1 MILIGVFIRSTIM
14 ATPTNTVYSLVVLR
28 IVDLQRVI
36 GGRECRIIP
45 RPGMHSSNYA
55 GGPRMSHRATWRP
68 SRSCAVRHHQ
78 VSIPV
83 HLATYSW
90 PH

>member
-45 RPGMHSSNYA
+45 RTGMHSYSNYA
-55 GGPRMSHRATWRP
+55 GVHTWQGPP
-68 SRSCAVRHHQ
+68 
-78 VSIPV
+78 PG
-83 HLATYSW
+83 
-90 PH
+90 